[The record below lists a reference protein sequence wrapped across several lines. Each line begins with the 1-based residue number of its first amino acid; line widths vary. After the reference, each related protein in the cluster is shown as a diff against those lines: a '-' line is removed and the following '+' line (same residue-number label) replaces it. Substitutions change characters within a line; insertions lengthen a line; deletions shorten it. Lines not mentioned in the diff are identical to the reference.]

1 MDASEGSVQKP
12 KGRIFYGWWVVFAG
26 VLAGTITGWTNYFG
40 FQSFILPLTQEF
52 GWSRRQITGA
62 ISLAQLEG
70 AALGPIDGFLID
82 RFGPRRLMFVGVTI
96 LGIGFLVL
104 SKIDSLLGLYVVFCG
119 LIAIGSSAGTL
130 GPAQVAAANWF
141 VRKRTMA
148 SALVFTGMPIGGVL
162 VPLMVWLIDTYGWRA
177 TCVVVALV
185 VWFVGYPMASLVRHK
200 PEQYGY
206 LPDGD
211 TQIISS
217 SKATERGDPAPTGQ
231 ALRQGSGQ
239 ASAKTVQEDDF
250 TVKEA
255 LTSPSFYLLA
265 LAFSTRSVASSAIAA
280 HQLPFLVQDVGL
292 ATPLAATIV
301 SITAALAIPAR
312 LLVGY
317 LGDRWNKRYIYCFCL
332 VTMSASM
339 FTFSGAR
346 TLPEI
351 FLASGLFAVA
361 FGGTAPLMFG
371 LRGEFFGRKNYG
383 TIGGF
388 MSPMMILGTIGGPF
402 WAATVFDLSGSYR
415 AAFLTTAFFNLL
427 GVFLML
433 AAKRPTLSRPVPSEE
448 AQPATV

>member
-1 MDASEGSVQKP
+1 MDVSESTEQRP

-40 FQSFILPLTQEF
+40 FQSFILPLTKEF

-70 AALGPIDGFLID
+70 AALGPIDGWVID
-82 RFGPRRLMFVGVTI
+82 RFGPRKLMFVGVTI
-96 LGIGFLVL
+96 LGIGFLAL
-104 SKIDSLLGLYVVFCG
+104 SRIDSLFGLYIVFLG

-130 GPAQVAAANWF
+130 GPAQIAAANWF
-141 VRKRTMA
+141 VRKRTLA
-148 SALVFTGMPIGGVL
+148 SALVFTGMPIGGIL
-162 VPLMVWLIDTYGWRA
+162 VPLMVWLIDTYGWRV
-177 TCVVVALV
+177 TCLVVAFV
-185 VWFVGYPMASLVRHK
+185 VWTVGYPMASLVRHK

-206 LPDGD
+206 LPDGN
-211 TQIISS
+211 TQVVTSHKNS
-217 SKATERGDPAPTGQ
+217 QESQGTSARAGQ
-231 ALRQGSGQ
+231 PSE
-239 ASAKTVQEDDF
+239 KTVLEDDF

-255 LTSPSFYLLA
+255 LTSRSFYFLA

-280 HQLPFLVQDVGL
+280 HQLPFLVQDVGMST
-292 ATPLAATIV
+292 ALAATIV

-312 LLVGY
+312 LAVGY
-317 LGDRWNKRYIYCFCL
+317 LGDRWNKRYMYCGCL

-346 TLPEI
+346 SLPEI
-351 FLASGLFAVA
+351 FLAAALFAIA

-388 MSPMMILGTIGGPF
+388 MSPLMIVGTIGGPF

-415 AAFLTTAFFNLL
+415 IAFLTTAFFNLL

-448 AQPATV
+448 AQPATA